1 MIRIYILIFSVILII
16 LMSSCSSNRK
26 FMTQDNSKLTM
37 EQIGSDLK
45 SFGISEKEAR
55 YIATEYA
62 KRKWK
67 EDPYFKI
74 LKCEKKDGVWTVVC
88 FADDGLTG
96 WGCRVLIDKQGCV
109 IKDEFIP
116 GL

>member
-1 MIRIYILIFSVILII
+1 MKKRIFILNVMLLIFL
-16 LMSSCSSNRK
+16 SCATNSK
-26 FMTQDNSKLTM
+26 FMMQDNSSLSIT
-37 EQIGSDLK
+37 QIGNELAK
-45 SFGISEKEAR
+45 SFGISKEEAK

-74 LKCEKKDGVWTVVC
+74 LNCEKYSDYWYVVC

-96 WGCRVLIDKQGCV
+96 WGCKIRISDKGK
-109 IKDEFIP
+109 IINDEFIP